1 MIQPTKWW
9 IGLPV
14 LAVLFTIV
22 ATTNVEKIEKDLGD
36 RARAALDRSP
46 GAIEGANVA
55 VDGRDVRLS
64 GVALSHEAVASV
76 VKGVEEFEGVRAV
89 SDATTPPPLAAPFV
103 FSLER
108 KGKSLALAGN
118 APVPGERVAV
128 RAAAVG
134 IGLELSDASV
144 SALGAPKN
152 FAALAAY
159 GVTLLDA
166 LGEGRVSVSDAALS
180 VTGAAATFDGYD
192 RAEAALKTP
201 PAGVSVTAAEIAP
214 PRVSPF
220 VWSAA
225 KAGEVVSLFGY
236 APSEKTRETLV
247 AEAASLGEASDQTR
261 VAGGAPGDFAA
272 AATAALR
279 ELSKLS
285 SGKASIADGVVSI
298 EGSGKTN
305 VGASAVE
312 ASLRVA
318 LPKSFRLGPVAVAAG
333 AVSPFVFTAR
343 KQEGALSLAGFAP
356 DAAARARIV
365 EQARRDFGD
374 GVDVEISVADGAP
387 KGFAEAASAALRA
400 LARLD
405 SGVAALSDRKLA
417 LEGAAYNAKAQFD
430 IRARLFRDLPEGF
443 ENAARLGLAT
453 TKDEIPPTRLY
464 AALTETASKGL
475 SFGADNM
482 IAETSL
488 PVVDSLAFVLLRSPG
503 VAVDIVGRFAG
514 AGAGSD
520 AENEAIG
527 LRRAE
532 AVRNYLVEAGVEAAR
547 LSASGAAAADKS
559 GRRIEF
565 SIR

>member
-1 MIQPTKWW
+1 MIQPSKWW

-22 ATTNVEKIEKDLGD
+22 ATTNVETIEKDLGD
-36 RARAALDRSP
+36 RARAALGASP
-46 GAIEGANVA
+46 GAIEAASVA

-64 GVALSHEAVASV
+64 GVALSPDAVASV
-76 VKGVEEFEGVRAV
+76 VKGVEAVEGVRV
-89 SDATTPPPLAAPFV
+89 VTDATTPPPLAKPFV
-103 FSLER
+103 FALER
-108 KGKSLALAGN
+108 KGKTLALSGN
-118 APVPGERVAV
+118 APVPGEREAI

-134 IGLELSDASV
+134 KGLELADSSV

-152 FAALAAY
+152 FAALASY
-159 GVTLLDA
+159 GVTLLDT

-180 VTGAAATFDGYD
+180 VTGAAVSFDGYD

-201 PAGVSVTAAEIAP
+201 PEGVSVTTAAIAP
-214 PRVSPF
+214 PRISPF

-225 KAGEVVSLFGY
+225 KAGEIVSLFGY
-236 APSEKTRETLV
+236 APSETTREALA
-247 AEAASLGEASDQTR
+247 AEAAVLGKASDQSR
-261 VAGGAPGDFAA
+261 VAGGAPGDFAV

-279 ELSKLS
+279 ELAKLS
-285 SGKASIADGVVSI
+285 SGKASIADGIVSI

-318 LPKSFRLGPVAVAAG
+318 LPKSFRLGQVAVAAG

-343 KQEGALSLAGFAP
+343 KQDGGLSLAGFAP
-356 DAAARARIV
+356 DAAARARLV
-365 EQARRDFGD
+365 AQAKRDFGD
-374 GVDVEISVADGAP
+374 GVEDEISVADGAP

-405 SGVAALSDRKLA
+405 AGVAALSDRKLA
-417 LEGAAYNAKAQFD
+417 LEGAAYNAKAQYD
-430 IRARLFRDLPEGF
+430 IRARLFRDLPEGY

-464 AALTETASKGL
+464 AALTETVSKGL

-488 PVVDSLAFVLLRSPG
+488 PVADSLAFVLLRSPG
-503 VAVDIVGRFAG
+503 VAVDIVGRF

>member
-22 ATTNVEKIEKDLGD
+22 ATSNVEKIEKDLGD
-36 RARAALDRSP
+36 RARAALDKSP
-46 GAIEGANVA
+46 GAIEGAGVG

-64 GVALSHEAVASV
+64 GVALSHDAVAEAVRAIE
-76 VKGVEEFEGVRAV
+76 GQEGVRAV
-89 SDATTPPPLAAPFV
+89 TDATTPPPLAKPFV

-108 KGKSLALAGN
+108 KGKTLALSGN
-118 APVPGERVAV
+118 APIPGEREPI
-128 RAAAVG
+128 RAAAAG
-134 IGLELSDASV
+134 KGLELSDVSV

-152 FAALAAY
+152 FVALASY
-159 GVTLLDA
+159 GVALLDA
-166 LGEGRVSVSDAALS
+166 LGEGRVSVSDAALT
-180 VTGAAATFDGYD
+180 VTGAAADFDGYD
-192 RAEAALKTP
+192 RAEAALAAP
-201 PAGVSVTAAEIAP
+201 PEGIAVTAAEIAP
-214 PRVSPF
+214 PRISPYI
-220 VWSAA
+220 WSAA
-225 KAGEVVSLFGY
+225 KAGDVVSLFGY
-236 APSEKTRETLV
+236 APTRQARETLV
-247 AEAASLGEASDQTR
+247 AEAASLGKASDQTR

-318 LPKSFRLGPVAVAAG
+318 LPKSFRLGQVAVAAG

-343 KQEGALSLAGFAP
+343 KQDGALSLAGFAP
-356 DAAARARIV
+356 DAASRARIFQ
-365 EQARRDFGD
+365 QATRDFGD
-374 GVDVEISVADGAP
+374 AVQVDLTVAEGAP

-405 SGVAALSDRKLA
+405 TGVAALSDRKLA
-417 LEGAAYNAKAQFD
+417 IEGAAYNAKAQFD
-430 IRARLFRDLPEGF
+430 VRGRLSRDLPEGY
-443 ENAARLGLAT
+443 ESASRLGVAPT
-453 TKDEIPPTRLY
+453 NEEIPPTRLY
-464 AALTETASKGL
+464 AALSETAARGL
-475 SFGADNM
+475 SFGADNS

-488 PVVDSLAFVLLRSPG
+488 PVADSLAFVLLRSPG

-514 AGAGSD
+514 AGSD
-520 AENEAIG
+520 AESEAIG

-532 AVRNYLVEAGVEAAR
+532 AVRNYLIEAGVEAAR

>member
-1 MIQPTKWW
+1 MIQPAKWW

-22 ATTNVEKIEKDLGD
+22 ATSNVEKIEKDLGD
-36 RARAALDRSP
+36 RARAALDKSP
-46 GAIEGANVA
+46 GAIEGAAVG

-64 GVALSHEAVASV
+64 GVALSANAVAEAVRA
-76 VKGVEEFEGVRAV
+76 VEGQEGVRGV
-89 SDATTPPPLAAPFV
+89 IDATTPPPLAKPFV

-108 KGKSLALAGN
+108 KGKTLALSGD
-118 APVPGERVAV
+118 APLPGERATV
-128 RAAAVG
+128 RAAAAG
-134 IGLELSDASV
+134 KGLELADASV

-166 LGEGRVSVSDAALS
+166 LGEGRVTVSDAALS
-180 VTGAAATFDGYD
+180 VTGAAANFDGYD
-192 RAEAALKTP
+192 RAEAALKAP
-201 PAGVSVTAAEIAP
+201 PEGVLVKAAEIAP
-214 PRVSPF
+214 PRVAPF

-225 KAGEVVSLFGY
+225 KAGEIVSLFGY
-236 APSEKTRETLV
+236 APSEKTREALV
-247 AEAASLGEASDQTR
+247 AEAANLGKASDQSR

-285 SGKASIADGVVSI
+285 SGKASISDGVVSI

-305 VGASAVE
+305 IGASAIE
-312 ASLRVA
+312 ASLRVG
-318 LPKSFRLGPVAVAAG
+318 LPKSFRLGQVAVAAG

-343 KQEGALSLAGFAP
+343 KQDGALSLAGFAP

-365 EQARRDFGD
+365 AQARRDLGE
-374 GVDVEISVADGAP
+374 VVEDELSVADGAP
-387 KGFAEAASAALRA
+387 KGFAEAAIAALRA

-405 SGVAALSDRKLA
+405 AGVAALSDRKLA
-417 LEGAAYNAKAQFD
+417 LEGAAFNAKAQFD
-430 IRARLFRDLPEGF
+430 ISARLFRDLPEGY

-453 TKDEIPPTRLY
+453 TTDEIPPTRLY
-464 AALTETASKGL
+464 AALAETAARGL
-475 SFGADNM
+475 SFGADNS

-503 VAVDIVGRFAG
+503 AAVDIVGRFAG
-514 AGAGSD
+514 AGSD
-520 AENEAIG
+520 LEDEAIG

-532 AVRNYLVEAGVEAAR
+532 AVRNYLIEAGVEAAR